1 MPESTAPQVK
11 IFKAS
16 QQLIEKAGTGEVDVT
31 RIEKAENVIQNNTE
45 DFMPIAADFLKRL
58 EEGVQ
63 RARTAELTMVEKI
76 AGMTQP
82 VMELKANARMFKYDL
97 VTSLANVMLGFLENI
112 KDLDHDAIEIV
123 AAHHTTLNAIIIK
136 KMKGDGGA
144 NGELLRAEL
153 EDACQRYFRKR
164 KPA

>member
-1 MPESTAPQVK
+1 MSEPDAAQVK
-11 IFKAS
+11 IIKANVAL
-16 QQLIEKAGTGEVDVT
+16 QQKAGTGDVDAKK
-31 RIEKAENVIQNNTE
+31 IEKAEHTVQNNNE
-45 DFMPIAADFLKRL
+45 DFLPIAAEFLDRL
-58 EEGVQ
+58 ELGVA
-63 RARTAELTMVEKI
+63 RARQDGISMTEKI
-76 AGMTQP
+76 AGMTKP

-112 KDLDHDAIEIV
+112 KDLDRDAIEIV
-123 AAHHTTLNAIIIK
+123 AAHHTTLKAIIIK

-144 NGELLRAEL
+144 NGSLLRAEL

>member
-1 MPESTAPQVK
+1 MSETDASQVK
-11 IFKAS
+11 IIKANVAL
-16 QQLIEKAGTGEVDVT
+16 QQKAGTGDVDVKK
-31 RIEKAENVIQNNTE
+31 IEKAEHTIQNNNE
-45 DFMPIAADFLKRL
+45 DFLPIAGEFLDRL
-58 EEGVQ
+58 ELGVA
-63 RARTAELTMVEKI
+63 RARQDGISMADKI
-76 AGMTQP
+76 AGMTKP

-112 KDLDHDAIEIV
+112 KDLDRDAIEIV
-123 AAHHTTLNAIIIK
+123 AAHHTTLKAIIIK

-144 NGELLRAEL
+144 NGSLLRAEL